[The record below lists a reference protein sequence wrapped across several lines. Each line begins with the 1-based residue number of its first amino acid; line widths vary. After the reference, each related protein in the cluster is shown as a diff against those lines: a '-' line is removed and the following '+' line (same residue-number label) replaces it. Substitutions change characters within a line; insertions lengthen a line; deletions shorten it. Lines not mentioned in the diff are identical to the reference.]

1 MGIEALIQL
10 QQGRFFAPVL
20 VSQVLSPYLALVD
33 SCLQEV
39 IESEPIPV
47 WIIESTFRNLWS
59 FEPRRCFKNTSLN
72 NPRKR
77 MKVDPEKG
85 QFLLKRK

>member
-47 WIIESTFRNLWS
+47 WIIESTFRNLWR
-59 FEPRRCFKNTSLN
+59 FEPW
-72 NPRKR
+72 
-77 MKVDPEKG
+77 KVFREY
-85 QFLLKRK
+85 FLKQPPKTYECRP